1 MTTYDVIVIGA
12 GHAGCEAA
20 LAAARMNCKTLLLSI
35 NLDMIAWMPCN
46 ASIGGPGRGQLVREI
61 DALGGEMARNVDI
74 TTLHSRRSN
83 TAKGPAVQAP
93 FALVDKRKYSLKLK
107 EKVEYTENLEVR
119 QAIVEEINKVNEHIQ
134 LKCVFGEEFL
144 GKTIVLTVGTFAD
157 GEVIYGNISE
167 KAGRYNEI
175 ATSKISESLNNLGF
189 KLGRFKTGTSPRID
203 FKDIDLRKV
212 VEQSPDDNPEP
223 FSSWTEEYK
232 AKAIPCFKTKTT
244 EATNTLIEGC
254 VDKSII
260 ERIRN
265 ESVST
270 RYCPSIE
277 NKVLREEKRDSQP
290 IFLQPE
296 GETNREY
303 YIQGLSTCLP
313 VDIQEKLVKSIVGLE
328 NARIMRPGYAVMY
341 DFIYPDQLKPTLE
354 TKLISGLFT
363 AGQIN
368 GTSGYEEA
376 AAQGIIAGINAA
388 LKVKEQEPLILD
400 RSQAYIGVLI
410 DDLVTK
416 GVDEPYRMFTSRAEY
431 RLILRSDN
439 ADIRLSH
446 IGHKLGL
453 ISEDRY
459 SKVKEKEKFVEDMV
473 ETIRNSSSDIEQ
485 IIAETDSNRVSKQ
498 ALHEIRAHIVY
509 RGIIEKELV
518 KIEEY
523 KKMENMIISES
534 VDYGDIDGLSNEAVE
549 KLSKIR
555 PVTIAQASRISGI
568 RSTDV
573 QILVIY
579 GKKVSCGTGEKQH
592 K

>member
-1 MTTYDVIVIGA
+1 MTNYDVIIIGA

-20 LAAARMNCKTLLLSI
+20 LAAARMNCKTLLLTI

-46 ASIGGPGRGQLVREI
+46 ASVGGPGRGQLVREI
-61 DALGGEMARNVDI
+61 DALGGEMAQCVDL

-93 FALVDKRKYSLKLK
+93 FAIVDKRKYSLKLK
-107 EKVEYTENLEVR
+107 EKVENTRNLEVR
-119 QAIVEEINKVNEHIQ
+119 QAIVEEINKVDDYIQ
-134 LKCVFGEEFL
+134 LKCVFGEEFF
-144 GKTIVLTVGTFAD
+144 GKTAVLTVGTFAS
-157 GEVIYGNISE
+157 GEVIYGNITE
-167 KAGRYNEI
+167 NAGRYSEI
-175 ATSKISESLNNLGF
+175 ATSKISESLKSIGF

-203 FKDIDLRKV
+203 FRDIDLNKV
-212 VEQSPDDNPEP
+212 MEQNPDRNPEP
-223 FSSWTEEYK
+223 FSSWTENYK
-232 AKAIPCFKTKTT
+232 AESVPCFKTRTT
-244 EATNTLIEGC
+244 EMTNLLIEGC
-254 VDKSII
+254 VDKNII
-260 ERIRN
+260 EKIRN

-277 NKVLREEKRDSQP
+277 HKVLREEKRDTQP

-296 GETNREY
+296 GETSREY

-313 VDIQEKLVKSIVGLE
+313 VEIQEKLVKSVVGLE

-388 LKVKEQEPLILD
+388 LKVKEKEPLILD

-431 RLILRSDN
+431 RLVLRSDN

-446 IGHKLGL
+446 IGHELGL

-459 SKVKEKEKFVEDMV
+459 SKVKKKEKFVKDMV
-473 ETIRNSSSDIEQ
+473 ETISNSSLNVERVIDEI
-485 IIAETDSNRVSKQ
+485 DSSNISKQ
-498 ALHEIRAHIVY
+498 ALYEIRSHIIY
-509 RGIIEKELV
+509 QGIIEKELV
-518 KIEEY
+518 KVEEY
-523 KKMENMIISES
+523 KKMENIIIPES
-534 VDYGDIDGLSNEAVE
+534 VDYRNIYGLSNEAVE
-549 KLSKIR
+549 KLEIIKPLS
-555 PVTIAQASRISGI
+555 IAQAARISGI

-579 GKKVSCGTGEKQH
+579 GKKVWRGTGNNQ
-592 K
+592 